1 MLEAEA
7 DRHGFEK
14 LIQWGMNQPYEN
26 VSLTGPMMALAATA
40 FLNPKLVGTTHP
52 DIDNRIASLFA
63 TYRDICKK
71 EIPEGATKILIAAL
85 AYWSFALQHEL
96 PAIANDEDDMT
107 YLRRIRETFIIPIK
121 GKEKI
126 I

>member
-1 MLEAEA
+1 MIEL
-7 DRHGFEK
+7 HPYLQ
-14 LIQWGMNQPYEN
+14 LI
-26 VSLTGPMMALAATA
+26 
-40 FLNPKLVGTTHP
+40 
-52 DIDNRIASLFA
+52 
-63 TYRDICKK
+63 
-71 EIPEGATKILIAAL
+71 EIFVKRKYQRVLRKYL
-85 AYWSFALQHEL
+85 LQLWQYWSFALQHEL